1 MAKNEKRIA
10 LALLNLD
17 YQTRAETDEGTGR
30 EYAELPA
37 DTFPPVVVYCIDDK
51 YYLADGFHRVLAA
64 KLRGENHIKA
74 ELRSGTVED
83 VILHGG
89 TANNKQGKRP
99 TRDDTQHFMRMV
111 WERREAIF
119 GGTPTGGNM
128 AERCGVSANTGL
140 AFVRERL
147 AELPASPTQI
157 AEVNGTQV
165 TAPVRPSRLIGADGK
180 SYPVR
185 PVRAPLPK
193 RPVRPA
199 ADADG
204 DQPAAPTKAP
214 QRPVYRDKN
223 GGEHCVPLDRFD
235 IEIPVPLQAAFDGVV
250 RVKELAS
257 AISKVRCV
265 IRDGLGDDVIKGKR
279 GAVPNDLAFAAIRQ
293 DVIIQLDNAYNF
305 VKSAQPFCVC
315 RICQGQGCDACHG
328 RGWQTEDEYE
338 HTPKEFKAT
347 AVLNGA
353 GADSDDGESEVQA

>member
-83 VILHGG
+83 VILYGG

-147 AELPASPTQI
+147 AELPSSPAQI
-157 AEVNGTQV
+157 AEVSGTQA

-185 PVRAPLPK
+185 PVRAPLPTA
-193 RPVRPA
+193 PVRPSAPVVTA
-199 ADADG
+199 AAPVVAA
-204 DQPAAPTKAP
+204 PAAPVRLAH
-214 QRPVYRDKN
+214 V
-223 GGEHCVPLDRFD
+223 VPTDCFGV
-235 IEIPVPLQAAFDGVV
+235 EIPVQLQPAFDGVD
-250 RVKELAS
+250 
-257 AISKVRCV
+257 ISRDIAKGL
-265 IRDGLGDDVIKGKR
+265 RDGLHKFKEAVRQQAPFVAIYKQPQAVQMDIEKALGWFIKR
-279 GAVPNDLAFAAIRQ
+279 
-293 DVIIQLDNAYNF
+293 NAE
-305 VKSAQPFCVC
+305 PFCVC
-315 RICQGQGCDACHG
+315 PSCQGQGCKVC
-328 RGWQTEDEYE
+328 RNIGWLTRFGYD
-338 HTPKEFKAT
+338 KALPSDLKAAYNLPMT
-347 AVLNGA
+347 AA
-353 GADSDDGESEVQA
+353 EAAATDDESEVQA

>member
-51 YYLADGFHRVLAA
+51 YYLSDGFHRVLAA

-89 TANNKQGKRP
+89 TVNNKQGKRP

-185 PVRAPLPK
+185 PVRAPLPQ
-193 RPVRPA
+193 RPVRTA

-204 DQPAAPTKAP
+204 DQPATPTKAP

-223 GGEHCVPLDRFD
+223 AGEHCVPTDCFGV
-235 IEIPVPLQAAFDGVV
+235 EIPVQLQPAFDGVD
-250 RVKELAS
+250 
-257 AISKVRCV
+257 ISRDIAKSL
-265 IRDGLGDDVIKGKR
+265 RDGLHKFKEAVRQQAPFVAIYKQPQAVQMDIENALRSFIKR
-279 GAVPNDLAFAAIRQ
+279 
-293 DVIIQLDNAYNF
+293 NAE
-305 VKSAQPFCVC
+305 PFCVC
-315 RICQGQGCDACHG
+315 PPCQGQGCKVC
-328 RGWQTEDEYE
+328 RNIGWLTRYGYDRAL
-338 HTPKEFKAT
+338 PKDIKAAYNLPMT
-347 AVLNGA
+347 AA
-353 GADSDDGESEVQA
+353 EAAATDDESEVQA